1 MQRPVIRRAEPQDLP
16 VIAALCVEHAAYEG
30 VHYDR
35 HPDPDALHAALFGQ
49 ASPPLICRVAEV
61 DGAVVAYAT
70 ATREFSTWEAR
81 YYLHMD
87 CLYLRPAARG
97 NGLGEALI
105 GALAVEGAR
114 LGCRDMQWQTPVAN
128 VRAASFYRRIGAQS
142 KDKLR
147 FYLDQAATQALVQSC
162 VIQLPDSIE
171 I

>member
-1 MQRPVIRRAEPQDLP
+1 MPQPVIRCAAPQDLP

-35 HPDPDALHAALFGQ
+35 HPDPDALHAALFST
-49 ASPPLICRVAEV
+49 AAPLICRVAEL

-87 CLYLRPAARG
+87 CLYLRPHARG
-97 NGLGEALI
+97 KGLGEALI
-105 GALAVEGAR
+105 GALAAEGRR

-147 FYLDQAATQALVQSC
+147 FHLDEAATRVLVQSSA
-162 VIQLPDSIE
+162 IRLPDSID

>member
-1 MQRPVIRRAEPQDLP
+1 MPQPVIRRAEPQDLP

-35 HPDPDALHAALFGQ
+35 HPDPDALHVALFGP
-49 ASPPLICRVAEV
+49 AAPLICRVAEL

-87 CLYLRPAARG
+87 CLYLRPQARG
-97 NGLGEALI
+97 KGLGEALI
-105 GALAVEGAR
+105 GALATEGVR
-114 LGCRDMQWQTPVAN
+114 LGCRDVQWQTPIAN

-147 FYLDQAATQALVQSC
+147 FYLDEGATRALVQFC
-162 VIQLPDSIE
+162 MIKTPASID